1 MTKKHYRKM
10 MLAFTVRLMST
21 TYGKRNL
28 EGSGVK
34 LGNMTR
40 PILESENLLPEDC
53 ASYQEAWD
61 KLHVD
66 IFNLGL
72 WGIVRGKLCFPLF

>member
-1 MTKKHYRKM
+1 MTKKRYRKM

-40 PILESENLLPEDC
+40 SILTSENLLPEGC
-53 ASYQEAWD
+53 MSYQEAWD
-61 KLHVD
+61 MLHVD
-66 IFNLGL
+66 IFHLGL
-72 WGIVRGKLCFPLF
+72 

>member
-1 MTKKHYRKM
+1 MTKKRYRKM
-10 MLAFTVRLMST
+10 MLAFIVRLMST
-21 TYGKRNL
+21 KYGKRNL

-40 PILESENLLPEDC
+40 SILESENLLPEDC

-61 KLHVD
+61 KLNVG
-66 IFNLGL
+66 IYNLGL
-72 WGIVRGKLCFPLF
+72 

>member
-1 MTKKHYRKM
+1 ML
-10 MLAFTVRLMST
+10 LAFMVRLMST
-21 TYGKRNL
+21 PCGKRNL
-28 EGSGVK
+28 ESSGVK

-72 WGIVRGKLCFPLF
+72 